1 MRRRR
6 NEESVQLRKAKKDN
20 QLEKR
25 RNIGMF
31 PEDEPTSPLQDQ
43 PLSPQS
49 PSSLTPEQIIEGK
62 YFLCRTYQQQ
72 ELNFQITCLNFIF
85 YGVLDFVILAVPR
98 LGMDY

>member
-6 NEESVQLRKAKKDN
+6 NEENVQLRKAKKDN

-31 PEDEPTSPLQDQ
+31 PEDEPTSPSHDQ

-49 PSSLTPEQIIEGK
+49 PSSMTPEQIIEGK
-62 YFLCRTYQQQ
+62 FILSRTFEER
-72 ELNFQITCLNFIF
+72 ELKFQITCLRI
-85 YGVLDFVILAVPR
+85 
-98 LGMDY
+98 